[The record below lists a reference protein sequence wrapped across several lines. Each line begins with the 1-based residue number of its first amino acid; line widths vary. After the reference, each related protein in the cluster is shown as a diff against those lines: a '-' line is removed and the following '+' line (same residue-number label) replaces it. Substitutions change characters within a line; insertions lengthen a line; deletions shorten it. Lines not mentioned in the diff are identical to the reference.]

1 MGDAGEDWL
10 HAEELNLTPLEDD
23 CKLLGSVLDDTLKS
37 EVGARIYAKL
47 AKIRGQAHAASLLE
61 RNGDSVG
68 AGQVQERMRQE
79 LMAMPL
85 EEALP
90 IVHRL
95 RRNRTDARKSSKS
108 CDEAFGRL
116 IAEGI
121 SPDKLYEAVT
131 TQVVEVVLTAHPTQ
145 VNRRTLQYKHTR
157 IAALLQQNDRPDL
170 VKEERDNLLEDI
182 AREVTALW
190 QTDELRRQKPSPVD
204 EARGGLN
211 IVEQS
216 LWNAV
221 PAFMRKQSAAL
232 KRHTGRDLPL
242 NATPFR
248 FASWM
253 GGDRDGNPNVT
264 AKVTSHV
271 VCLARW
277 MAADMYLREV
287 DALRFELSILVRTN
301 NRRVALKQSTQGAHL
316 PEGMVIGVRPDTYR
330 ESAAGLDGMP
340 AVPGVLPGQD
350 LEGGSE
356 CDFDLEDDEEGEGSQ
371 MDPLDTLTSDGPS
384 GSTTPLHG
392 MSKPNSQINI
402 PAAALL
408 GAGIPSASA
417 SVAAIT
423 ERIKEKE
430 MLMSEASDEVGA
442 LRSNGLNGANG
453 FGATMGAAAPG
464 GLFAPGGTSTSAS
477 GGMGGRGLF
486 LSPAM
491 SVSAAQLD
499 RAASQGVTDPSPLR
513 RSLRSQ
519 RAAADNIAF
528 RRMHEHPGF
537 HPYRVILGD
546 VRQKLINTRKRMEE
560 LLSQVEPSDT
570 DEYYADTEELE
581 KPLRAIYWSLYECG
595 GGMVADGRL
604 LDLVRRVATFGLC
617 LMKLDIRQEST
628 RHSEALDAVTTY
640 LGYGSYLEWDEDKRI
655 EWLINELQGRRPL
668 IPPGMPMSAEVREVL
683 DTARV
688 VAQLGPGSLGAYVI
702 SMTKAASDVLAV
714 ELLQREAIVQVSPEE
729 RWESNPGRRTLRV
742 VPLFE
747 TLEDLDAGGPIMRRL
762 LALPWYRQHVRHAHG
777 NHQEVM
783 LGYSDSG
790 KDAGRLAANW
800 ALYRC
805 QEELVAVMREAEV
818 TLTLFHGR
826 GGTVG
831 RGGGPTYLAIQSQPP
846 GSVEGSFRITEQG
859 EMVQA
864 KFGISAVAQY
874 QLEIYTTAV
883 LLASVKPPSPPKH
896 QCWRDVMTRLGEV
909 SCEAYRAVV
918 YKDPAF
924 ITYFKHATPEAE
936 LGNLNIGSRPA
947 RRRADNA
954 GINTLRA
961 IPWQFAWTQTRLIL
975 PSWLGIG
982 DALFKAIEEGHLPEL
997 QAMYREWPFFAAT
1010 IDLIE
1015 MILAKSDA
1023 RIAALYEDVLVS
1035 DPEELQLGQR
1045 LRVKLLE
1052 TCRAVLLVS
1061 GHKMLLEHN
1070 PTLRKLIQMRNPYID
1085 PINIM
1090 QVEVLRRL
1098 RQDPNNI
1105 KLRDALLVS
1114 INGIAAGMRNT
1125 G

>member
-1 MGDAGEDWL
+1 
-10 HAEELNLTPLEDD
+10 
-23 CKLLGSVLDDTLKS
+23 
-37 EVGARIYAKL
+37 
-47 AKIRGQAHAASLLE
+47 
-61 RNGDSVG
+61 
-68 AGQVQERMRQE
+68 
-79 LMAMPL
+79 
-85 EEALP
+85 
-90 IVHRL
+90 
-95 RRNRTDARKSSKS
+95 
-108 CDEAFGRL
+108 
-116 IAEGI
+116 
-121 SPDKLYEAVT
+121 
-131 TQVVEVVLTAHPTQ
+131 VVEVVLTAHPTQ

-287 DALRFELSILVRTN
+287 DALRFELSMSSCSPEVWRMAKRIIRKHAQRVSEADARHAASAAYSYGTPGGAERGCKAGGSGAAAAAAVPGAPGGPPPPSATVPSLVRTN

-442 LRSNGLNGANG
+442 LRSNGLNGTNG

-546 VRQKLINTRKRMEE
+546 VGAGVIARASGPAYPPHCCVLRLVVEQVRQKLINTRKRMEE